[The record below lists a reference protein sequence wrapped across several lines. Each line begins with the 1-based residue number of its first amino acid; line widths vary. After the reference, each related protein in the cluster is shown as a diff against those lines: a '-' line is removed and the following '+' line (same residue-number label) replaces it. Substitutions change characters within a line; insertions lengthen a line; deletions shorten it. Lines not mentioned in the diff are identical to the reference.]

1 MITVAEIGSHRL
13 KNVLIKDKNHSPSR
27 LRNILKSEITEILKS
42 YVELDDE
49 IELKLDEE
57 RGRLL
62 ISIKATAIRVK
73 EFGTILD

>member
-1 MITVAEIGSHRL
+1 MITVAEIGRDRL
-13 KNVLIKDKNHSPSR
+13 KNVLVKDKNHSPNR
-27 LRNILKSEITEILKS
+27 LRNILKSEITEILKN
-42 YVELDDE
+42 YIELDDE

-62 ISIKATAIRVK
+62 ISVRATAIRVK